1 MTLTEPVHINFTC
14 PATDSLGRENL
25 IGKLRFL
32 PDHVELSWRM
42 KGNVFTGG
50 KTDMNT
56 IDLPYG
62 EIEKVELVRK
72 WWKIRSLVFRVSD
85 PKLLKDIPV
94 AEMGKLVM
102 EIDGRSREEVKKLD
116 SLIDFQ
122 RSIFLLDAQDERLKA
137 MRESEL

>member
-1 MTLTEPVHINFTC
+1 MILTEPVHINFNC
-14 PATDSLGRENL
+14 PAADPLGREEL

-50 KTDMNT
+50 KSEMTT

-62 EIEKVELVRK
+62 EIEHVDLVKK

-85 PKLLKDIPV
+85 PKLLKDIPA

-102 EIDGRSREEVKKLD
+102 DIDDRSREEAKKLS

-122 RSIFLLDAQDERLKA
+122 RSVFLLDAQNERLKA
-137 MRESEL
+137 MRDDEI